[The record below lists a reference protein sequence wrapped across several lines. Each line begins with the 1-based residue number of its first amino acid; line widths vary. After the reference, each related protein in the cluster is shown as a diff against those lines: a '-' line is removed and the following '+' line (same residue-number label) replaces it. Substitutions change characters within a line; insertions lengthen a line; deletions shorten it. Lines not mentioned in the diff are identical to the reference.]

1 MEAFQEMPEAA
12 RNEAFTSFLMFKVAV
27 RTSDKDL
34 GMWSWGT
41 SGRVHSNLW

>member
-1 MEAFQEMPEAA
+1 MEAFQEMPKAA
-12 RNEAFTSFLMFKVAV
+12 RNEVFTSFLMFKVAV

-41 SGRVHSNLW
+41 SGLIDSNL